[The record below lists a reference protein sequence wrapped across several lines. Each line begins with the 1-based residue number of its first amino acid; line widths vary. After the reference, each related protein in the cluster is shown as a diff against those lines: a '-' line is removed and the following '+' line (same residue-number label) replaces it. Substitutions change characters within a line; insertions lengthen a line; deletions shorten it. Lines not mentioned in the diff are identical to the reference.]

1 MKVDAIGVLDFQR
14 HTLEIDATIRRG
26 VVMGLFKISGD
37 GGVRSSWGDT
47 PYLMATLGGF
57 HPKFHPEP
65 AVFPKL
71 NRILITVDKSHLPDA
86 VELSASGYMA
96 VTSNTIQFGA
106 TFTASIKSG
115 NWKIEGSIGGDA
127 LIRQPFAFDVEI
139 RGGVHVKYRG
149 HNLIGVSF
157 KGGLAG
163 PDPLVLRGEVCIS
176 LLLFDACWR
185 DSFQLGGD
193 DISGPVI
200 ASLVP
205 VLADEMTRASNLTV
219 SADDDK
225 LVLLRRDE
233 EPPPRPVL
241 SPLGVVTWSQNR
253 MPLGLE
259 IDTFEDGKL
268 AKAQRVEVHASV
280 PTDAFLDW
288 FSPGTFVELEESEE
302 LALPAFERQ
311 QAGVTVKPP
320 VDPRATPTTVPVSYE
335 EIRLPSPI
343 RHIVDGLADPGA
355 RARADGGDGRAAV
368 DPSRPDPLHR
378 RRGGV
383 HGRDR
388 DRDRRARRRGRSARR
403 RPHHVRR
410 QAARGRPAGGG
421 GVGMSDVSFFGW
433 WQPPG
438 AAAVSSATLH
448 DGRLSAALQLTASD
462 LDRPS
467 DSATRTAVYD
477 LLGPRDATGLAAAA
491 VVHTY
496 PSPGAQNV
504 ELNKAVYA
512 ELAAPD
518 LPWRHTVNLPQGKA
532 LRPWI
537 VLLVGT
543 ADEIEVAGD
552 RVRLQ
557 PSVLDAHPLVGF
569 GAGRARRAGAGRPSD
584 RAPDLAARA
593 HARPRPRRGDRAGVH
608 HGRDAGV
615 GDAGRRDGRA
625 RALPPLALPHE
636 IRRRLRRARTA
647 AEAPP
652 GGEPRRRR
660 CHLRPAAGGDDP
672 GRRRARLQVDAAAG
686 TAAAG
691 GTGRPRGAHRRARRR
706 CPSGRRA
713 PRPRRAVAACA
724 SPSGRRAGAP
734 RSAAT
739 TGPGRWPDWGTP
751 RRSRTRSCSRTRPGG
766 WPAPTRRS
774 PTACAGW
781 RWDCSPRSRC
791 GSAA

>member
-14 HTLEIDATIRRG
+14 QTLEIDATIRRG

-106 TFTASIKSG
+106 SFTASIKSG

-185 DSFQLGGD
+185 DSFELGGD

-205 VLADEMTRASNLTV
+205 VLADEMTRGSNLTV

-288 FSPGTFVELEESEE
+288 FSPGRSSSS
-302 LALPAFERQ
+302 RSRRSWRC
-311 QAGVTVKPP
+311 
-320 VDPRATPTTVPVSYE
+320 PRSSAS
-335 EIRLPSPI
+335 
-343 RHIVDGLADPGA
+343 
-355 RARADGGDGRAAV
+355 
-368 DPSRPDPLHR
+368 
-378 RRGGV
+378 
-383 HGRDR
+383 
-388 DRDRRARRRGRSARR
+388 RRA
-403 RPHHVRR
+403 
-410 QAARGRPAGGG
+410 
-421 GVGMSDVSFFGW
+421 
-433 WQPPG
+433 
-438 AAAVSSATLH
+438 
-448 DGRLSAALQLTASD
+448 
-462 LDRPS
+462 
-467 DSATRTAVYD
+467 
-477 LLGPRDATGLAAAA
+477 
-491 VVHTY
+491 
-496 PSPGAQNV
+496 
-504 ELNKAVYA
+504 
-512 ELAAPD
+512 
-518 LPWRHTVNLPQGKA
+518 
-532 LRPWI
+532 
-537 VLLVGT
+537 
-543 ADEIEVAGD
+543 
-552 RVRLQ
+552 
-557 PSVLDAHPLVGF
+557 
-569 GAGRARRAGAGRPSD
+569 
-584 RAPDLAARA
+584 
-593 HARPRPRRGDRAGVH
+593 
-608 HGRDAGV
+608 
-615 GDAGRRDGRA
+615 
-625 RALPPLALPHE
+625 
-636 IRRRLRRARTA
+636 
-647 AEAPP
+647 
-652 GGEPRRRR
+652 
-660 CHLRPAAGGDDP
+660 
-672 GRRRARLQVDAAAG
+672 
-686 TAAAG
+686 
-691 GTGRPRGAHRRARRR
+691 
-706 CPSGRRA
+706 
-713 PRPRRAVAACA
+713 
-724 SPSGRRAGAP
+724 
-734 RSAAT
+734 
-739 TGPGRWPDWGTP
+739 
-751 RRSRTRSCSRTRPGG
+751 
-766 WPAPTRRS
+766 
-774 PTACAGW
+774 
-781 RWDCSPRSRC
+781 
-791 GSAA
+791 